1 VAVYGWL
8 TLSAMIVAGAGDFN
22 GSGAESTRNAAPW
35 RWRAS
40 ADGVSVLEFSL
51 IRGHIEAET
60 TEGTD
65 LEIEVLR
72 SARRGDPYDMMLD
85 VTRSSGALTVTDRYR
100 PLSRLLW
107 RECLPP
113 DEGRG
118 DYWHTDTRASVRV
131 RLPRSVGLVIRLLQG
146 EVEVAVSTGLR
157 TVVVNDGTVRGERST
172 P

>member
-1 VAVYGWL
+1 MAIYEWL
-8 TLSAMIVAGAGDFN
+8 ALSAMTLAGAGDIN
-22 GSGAESTRNAAPW
+22 VSGAESTRNAAPW

-40 ADGVSVLEFSL
+40 ADGVSVLEVRF

-60 TEGTD
+60 TDGTD

-72 SARRGDPYDMMLD
+72 SARRGEPYDMMLD
-85 VTRSSGALTVTDRYR
+85 VTRSSGAVTLTDRYR
-100 PLSRLLW
+100 PLLRFLW

-118 DYWHTDTRASVRV
+118 DYWHTDVRANVRV
-131 RLPRSVGLVIRLLQG
+131 RLPRSVALIIRLIQG
-146 EVEVAVSTGLR
+146 EVDVAALTGSR